1 MKKKDNFLPSEAYSF
16 WGPLLIIALVLIDQ
30 GTKLLALRYLK
41 NQQDLVL
48 IPGVLELN
56 YLENRG
62 MAFGLFQGKRL
73 LLIFLCTVFFAV
85 FLYFYIKVPKTKY
98 YLPLILISLFMFA
111 GAFGNFI
118 DRLLR
123 GFVVDF
129 IYISLID
136 FPVFNVA
143 DIYVVCSGILLVLFT
158 LLKYKD
164 DHDFDFLK
172 IKHTR

>member
-1 MKKKDNFLPSEAYSF
+1 MTKKEKCLPASGYLIR
-16 WGPLLIIALVLIDQ
+16 GPLLILILVLIDQ

-41 NQQDLVL
+41 DQPDLPL

-73 LLIFLCTVFFAV
+73 MLILLCAVFFAA
-85 FLYFYIKVPKTKY
+85 FLYFYIKVPKTAY

-118 DRLLR
+118 DRLIR

-158 LLKYKD
+158 LLKYKED
-164 DHDFDFLK
+164 DDFDFLK
-172 IKHTR
+172 LKNKR

>member
-1 MKKKDNFLPSEAYSF
+1 MTKKEKCLPASGYLIRGS
-16 WGPLLIIALVLIDQ
+16 LLILILVLIDQ

-41 NQQDLVL
+41 DQPDLPL

-73 LLIFLCTVFFAV
+73 MLILLCAVFFAA
-85 FLYFYIKVPKTKY
+85 FLYFYIKVPKTSY

-118 DRLLR
+118 DRLIL

-158 LLKYKD
+158 LLKYKED
-164 DHDFDFLK
+164 DDFDFLK
-172 IKHTR
+172 LKNKR